1 MKWRSLEEA
10 SAAPQAKSLA
20 EQLRDRRDMAERY
33 TPADVIALYQRAI
46 DELCASGIS
55 GRALKSGDRVPEFSL
70 PDENGNP
77 ITSAALL
84 NRGPLVICFFRG
96 RWCPYDVTQLEA
108 MNQALPQIQSAG
120 ASLVAISPQ
129 KPQQAFF
136 MHDQHKLRF
145 PLLCDAGNQVARQFG
160 LVYRV
165 PDYQQQVYQRSFVN
179 LPFANGDS
187 SWELPAPA
195 TYVVATDGL
204 IRFARVD
211 VDYRQRPE
219 PAEILDLVKPGG

>member
-1 MKWRSLEEA
+1 MKWRGLEEA
-10 SAAPQAKSLA
+10 AAAAQTKTLA
-20 EQLRDRRDMAERY
+20 EQLRDRRELAERY

-46 DELCASGIS
+46 DETRDSGLASRS
-55 GRALKSGDRVPEFSL
+55 LKLGDRAPEFSL
-70 PDENGNP
+70 PDENEKP

-84 NRGPLVICFFRG
+84 SRGPSVICFFRG

-108 MNQALPQIQSAG
+108 MNHILPQIQSAG

-129 KPQQAFF
+129 KSQQAFF
-136 MHDQHKLRF
+136 MRDQHKLLF
-145 PLLCDAGNQVARQFG
+145 PLLCDLGNGVARRFG

-179 LPFANGDS
+179 LPFANGDNT
-187 SWELPAPA
+187 WELPAPA
-195 TYVVATDGL
+195 TYVVGSDCV
-204 IRFARVD
+204 IKFARVD

-219 PAEILDLVKPGG
+219 PAEILRVVGS

>member
-1 MKWRSLEEA
+1 MKWRGLEEA
-10 SAAPQAKSLA
+10 AAATQTKTLA
-20 EQLRDRRDMAERY
+20 EQLRDRRELAERY
-33 TPADVIALYQRAI
+33 TPPDVVALYQRAI
-46 DELCASGIS
+46 DELRASGILDHT
-55 GRALKSGDRVPEFSL
+55 LKAGDRAPEFSL
-70 PDENGNP
+70 PDENEKA

-84 NRGPLVICFFRG
+84 KRGPLVICFFRG

-108 MNQALPQIQSAG
+108 MNQFLPQIQAAG

-129 KPQQAFF
+129 KAQQAFF

-145 PLLCDAGNQVARQFG
+145 SLLCDGGNQVARQFG

-165 PDYQQQVYQRSFVN
+165 PEFQQQVYQRSFVN
-179 LPFANGDS
+179 LPFANGDN

-195 TYVVATDGL
+195 TYVTGSDGV

-211 VDYRQRPE
+211 VDYRERPE
-219 PAEILDLVKPGG
+219 PTEILNVLRS